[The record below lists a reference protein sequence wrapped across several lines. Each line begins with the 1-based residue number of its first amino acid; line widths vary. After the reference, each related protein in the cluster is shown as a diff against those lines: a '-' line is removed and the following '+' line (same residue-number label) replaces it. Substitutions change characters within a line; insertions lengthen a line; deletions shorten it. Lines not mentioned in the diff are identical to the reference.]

1 MDDRMF
7 KTAMGKFA
15 TGVTVV
21 TTDLHGEIHG
31 MTANAFMSVSL
42 NPKLIVISVANRAKM
57 KELIEEAGI
66 FAVSLLANDQE
77 DMSMYFAG
85 QIKEKRD
92 IAFKNFDGM
101 SVIDGALA
109 NITCDV
115 HNSHIEGDHTL
126 YIGKV
131 RDIALEEKE
140 EGSKPLTYF
149 SGRYYEIS

>member
-1 MDDRMF
+1 MDDRF
-7 KTAMGKFA
+7 FRTAMGKFA

-21 TTDLHGEIHG
+21 TTELNGEVQG

-42 NPKLIVISVANRAKM
+42 DPKLILISVANKAKM
-57 KELIEEAGI
+57 NESIRNSGI

-77 DMSMYFAG
+77 EMSMYFAG

-92 IAFKNFDGM
+92 IAFRSFNGM
-101 SVIDGALA
+101 PVIDGALA

-115 HNSHIEGDHTL
+115 HNTHIEGDHTL

-131 RDIALEEKE
+131 RDISLSE
-140 EGSKPLTYF
+140 EGKPLTYF

>member
-1 MDDRMF
+1 MDDRIF
-7 KTAMGKFA
+7 RTAMGKFA

-21 TTDLHGEIHG
+21 TTEHNGEVQG

-42 NPKLIVISVANRAKM
+42 EPKLILISVANKAKM
-57 KELIEEAGI
+57 NESIRNSGI

-77 DMSMYFAG
+77 EMSMYFAG

-92 IAFKNFDGM
+92 IAFKLFNGM
-101 SVIDGALA
+101 PVINGALA

-115 HNSHIEGDHTL
+115 HNSHVEGDHTL

-131 RDIALEEKE
+131 RDISLSDD
-140 EGSKPLTYF
+140 GKPLTYF
-149 SGRYYEIS
+149 SGRYYEIC

>member
-1 MDDRMF
+1 MDDQTFRM
-7 KTAMGKFA
+7 AMGKFA

-21 TTDLHGEIHG
+21 TTELNGEVQG

-42 NPKLIVISVANRAKM
+42 EPKLILISVANKAKM
-57 KELIEEAGI
+57 NESIRNSGV

-77 DMSMYFAG
+77 ELSMYFAG

-92 IAFKNFDGM
+92 IAFKSFNGM
-101 SVIDGALA
+101 PVIDGALA

-115 HNSHIEGDHTL
+115 HNSHVEGDHTL

-131 RDIALEEKE
+131 RDISISD
-140 EGSKPLTYF
+140 EGKPLTYF
-149 SGRYYEIS
+149 SGRYYEIC

>member
-1 MDDRMF
+1 MDDRIF
-7 KTAMGKFA
+7 RTAMGKFA

-21 TTDLHGEIHG
+21 TTEHNGEVQG

-42 NPKLIVISVANRAKM
+42 EPKLILISVANKAKM
-57 KELIEEAGI
+57 NESIRNSGI

-77 DMSMYFAG
+77 EMSMYFAG

-92 IAFKNFDGM
+92 IAFKSFNGM
-101 SVIDGALA
+101 PVINGALA

-115 HNSHIEGDHTL
+115 HNSHVEGDHTL

-131 RDIALEEKE
+131 RDISLSD
-140 EGSKPLTYF
+140 EGKPLTYF
-149 SGRYYEIS
+149 SGRYYEIC

>member
-1 MDDRMF
+1 MDDQTFRM
-7 KTAMGKFA
+7 AMGKFA

-21 TTDLHGEIHG
+21 TTELNGEVQG

-42 NPKLIVISVANRAKM
+42 EPKLILISVANKAKM
-57 KELIEEAGI
+57 NESIRNSGV

-77 DMSMYFAG
+77 EMSMYFAG

-92 IAFKNFDGM
+92 ITFKSFNGM
-101 SVIDGALA
+101 PVIDGALA

-115 HNSHIEGDHTL
+115 HNSHVEGDHTL

-131 RDIALEEKE
+131 RDISISD
-140 EGSKPLTYF
+140 EGKPLTYF
-149 SGRYYEIS
+149 SGRYYEIC

>member
-1 MDDRMF
+1 MDDQTFR
-7 KTAMGKFA
+7 TAMGKFA

-21 TTDLHGEIHG
+21 TTELNGEVQG

-42 NPKLIVISVANRAKM
+42 EPKLILISVANKAKM
-57 KELIEEAGI
+57 NESIRNSGV

-77 DMSMYFAG
+77 EMSMYFAG

-92 IAFKNFDGM
+92 IAFKSFNAM
-101 SVIDGALA
+101 PVIDGALA

-115 HNSHIEGDHTL
+115 HNSHVEGDHTL

-131 RDIALEEKE
+131 RDISISD
-140 EGSKPLTYF
+140 EGKPLTYF
-149 SGRYYEIS
+149 SGRYYEIC